1 MRAQKRGWPL
11 LSLALIL
18 GGWIMLRSAMW
29 EPLGVVLNEP
39 ATEPTPRMAEL
50 SEPMTSR
57 VSDNQSPSVLP
68 SMVATGAET
77 TFPSSGPRWQG
88 RPASPLPRQ
97 DTFDPEPVAVPVPGV
112 PAMPA
117 FRQRNDPAAPPVTRP
132 RTRSSN
138 LPVALAAPPGP
149 RRLGLD
155 SWMLWR
161 DDTQTSITSGRPSYG
176 RSQAGVVLR
185 YRIDPGSR
193 HQPQAYT
200 RLTRA
205 LAGAAETELAAGVSA
220 RPVPA
225 LPLTLAAE
233 GRVFDGAAGRE
244 VRGAVLAIVQPPL
257 LPLPGGLEGDAY
269 LQAGYVS
276 GDFATPFA
284 DGQARIT
291 RPVTVDRE
299 VRAYAGA
306 GAWGGAQ
313 DDGQRLDIGPTIGL
327 EVPLG
332 PVRTR
337 MSLDYRFRI
346 AGNAQPESGPA
357 LTLTAGF

>member
-1 MRAQKRGWPL
+1 MRPVGA
-11 LSLALIL
+11 
-18 GGWIMLRSAMW
+18 SAISRQDFYY
-29 EPLGVVLNEP
+29 
-39 ATEPTPRMAEL
+39 PRPIAV
-50 SEPMTSR
+50 P
-57 VSDNQSPSVLP
+57 
-68 SMVATGAET
+68 
-77 TFPSSGPRWQG
+77 
-88 RPASPLPRQ
+88 PAS
-97 DTFDPEPVAVPVPGV
+97 A

-117 FRQRNDPAAPPVTRP
+117 FPQPLRPPPTPATPPLARSAALSVMAAAP
-132 RTRSSN
+132 
-138 LPVALAAPPGP
+138 AGP

-155 SWMLWR
+155 SWVLWR
-161 DDTQTSITSGRPSYG
+161 EDTQTPLTSGRPSYG

-205 LAGAAETELAAGVSA
+205 LAGAPETELAAGISA
-220 RPVPA
+220 RPVPT

-244 VRGAVLAIVQPPL
+244 VRGAVLAIVQPPV
-257 LPLPGGLEGDAY
+257 LPLPAGLEGDAY

-276 GDFATPFA
+276 GAFATPFA
-284 DGQARIT
+284 DGQARLT
-291 RPVTVDRE
+291 RPVTVDRG

-313 DDGQRLDIGPTIGL
+313 DDGHRLDIGPTIGL

-332 PVRTR
+332 QVRTR